1 MRNLLTSALI
11 LTLACASASKRPATI
26 AEPEISVRQAGPT
39 FFGTSAATTLS
50 FNVLVTNH
58 ANVPL
63 HLREIELSSPG
74 MTHYAIQR
82 TIKRLDEVIPPGA
95 TRQVGMEANAYAEA
109 PRAERFEPLNIR
121 AVLRFEAAGKSW
133 REVVLDQSVG
143 S

>member
-1 MRNLLTSALI
+1 MRNLLPLALI
-11 LTLACASASKRPATI
+11 LTLACASASKRPADI

-39 FFGTSAATTLS
+39 FFGTTASTTLT

-58 ANVPL
+58 AHVPL

-74 MTHYAIQR
+74 MTHYVIQR
-82 TIKRLDEVIPPGA
+82 TVKRLDEVIPPGA

-133 REVVLDQSVG
+133 REVVLDQSIG